1 MRPRGDDILARGAT
15 DNQNSAYRDF
25 HIVGFV
31 RKSSLLS
38 IESRIWVIPAL
49 VQEAIIWEAERIRL
63 VVLRVLRHG
72 TGTSVRWGLQA
83 TC

>member
-1 MRPRGDDILARGAT
+1 MRPRVNLLARKNT
-15 DNQNSAYRDF
+15 DHQHNAYHNF

-49 VQEAIIWEAERIRL
+49 VEEAIIRKAERVWLVL
-63 VVLRVLRHG
+63 VVLRILRHG
-72 TGTSVRWGLQA
+72 TDVGWVTE
-83 TC
+83 